1 MINCFIKYINTLFIK
16 NIYLKKKG
24 VGRLIADSKVT
35 PIVLP
40 FYHYGLDDILPNKQP
55 YVPRTGQKSTIVIG
69 KPIYFDDLVK
79 ELKQK
84 QKTAVIF
91 ILI

>member
-1 MINCFIKYINTLFIK
+1 MFHKIYKYIIYQEYLF
-16 NIYLKKKG
+16 KKKG

-91 ILI
+91 IFILF